1 MPRYPNADVLK
12 VAVMANGVFMGTFLG
27 RAPLFAWEVFLAP
40 RMCIGPPL
48 LSMTR
53 SMDNEAASSS
63 HTWKKRGS
71 GPRGWPASCP
81 RPHAGGLLPFSL
93 APQPPL
99 FRVHGDRRAEAPSP
113 GQGQSLVLPS
123 LLGSPQRPPSTWD
136 SDPSASVRPLGQMP
150 ALLGSQ
156 AFSEGAVNQQRGRWA
171 RGQAMSDA
179 RGSGQR
185 PGKDPGAEE
194 QPTLAPGPHPVP
206 EAGRPLGAA
215 GPTSPH
221 GASPAS

>member
-53 SMDNEAASSS
+53 SMDNEAASPS

-81 RPHAGGLLPFSL
+81 RPHAGSL
-93 APQPPL
+93 C
-99 FRVHGDRRAEAPSP
+99 
-113 GQGQSLVLPS
+113 PS
-123 LLGSPQRPPSTWD
+123 LLHHSHPCFEFMETAGQKPPARGRGS
-136 SDPSASVRPLGQMP
+136 AVVLGP
-150 ALLGSQ
+150 ALTAQQPSEAPFHLG
-156 AFSEGAVNQQRGRWA
+156 
-171 RGQAMSDA
+171 
-179 RGSGQR
+179 
-185 PGKDPGAEE
+185 
-194 QPTLAPGPHPVP
+194 L
-206 EAGRPLGAA
+206 
-215 GPTSPH
+215 
-221 GASPAS
+221 

>member
-93 APQPPL
+93 APQPPP

-113 GQGQSLVLPS
+113 GQGQCCCPWSCPHC
-123 LLGSPQRPPSTWD
+123 
-136 SDPSASVRPLGQMP
+136 SAALRGPLPLGTPTP
-150 ALLGSQ
+150 ARLSVHWDRCLHCWGL
-156 AFSEGAVNQQRGRWA
+156 
-171 RGQAMSDA
+171 
-179 RGSGQR
+179 R
-185 PGKDPGAEE
+185 PSVK
-194 QPTLAPGPHPVP
+194 GP
-206 EAGRPLGAA
+206 
-215 GPTSPH
+215 
-221 GASPAS
+221 

>member
-71 GPRGWPASCP
+71 GPRG
-81 RPHAGGLLPFSL
+81 
-93 APQPPL
+93 
-99 FRVHGDRRAEAPSP
+99 
-113 GQGQSLVLPS
+113 
-123 LLGSPQRPPSTWD
+123 
-136 SDPSASVRPLGQMP
+136 
-150 ALLGSQ
+150 
-156 AFSEGAVNQQRGRWA
+156 
-171 RGQAMSDA
+171 
-179 RGSGQR
+179 
-185 PGKDPGAEE
+185 
-194 QPTLAPGPHPVP
+194 
-206 EAGRPLGAA
+206 
-215 GPTSPH
+215 
-221 GASPAS
+221 

>member
-81 RPHAGGLLPFSL
+81 RPHAGGLC
-93 APQPPL
+93 
-99 FRVHGDRRAEAPSP
+99 
-113 GQGQSLVLPS
+113 PS
-123 LLGSPQRPPSTWD
+123 LLHHSHPCFEFMETAGQKPPARGRGSAVVLGPALTARQPSEAPFHLGLRPQRVCPST
-136 SDPSASVRPLGQMP
+136 GT
-150 ALLGSQ
+150 
-156 AFSEGAVNQQRGRWA
+156 
-171 RGQAMSDA
+171 DA
-179 RGSGQR
+179 CIVGVSGLQ
-185 PGKDPGAEE
+185 
-194 QPTLAPGPHPVP
+194 
-206 EAGRPLGAA
+206 
-215 GPTSPH
+215 
-221 GASPAS
+221 